1 MNFSK
6 IKKFLKI
13 FKKGID
19 NLKNPCYNIITVK
32 NTSRAERLISAE
44 SEEFKMYTPVEIF
57 EMLNH
62 ASIIVGE
69 TKIPGAIDY
78 TDVLHAFLRM
88 ENCGYHHSAKRH
100 LRRFN
105 GMPYGVYPY
114 TGRFGKGYIVS
125 HKDGIDYYLL
135 GNEVTNNEKHFYSF
149 F

>member
-19 NLKNPCYNIITVK
+19 NPKNPCYNIIIVK
-32 NTSRAERLISAE
+32 NTSRAERQISAE
-44 SEEFKMYTPVEIF
+44 SEEIKMYTPYEIF
-57 EMLNH
+57 KMLDH
-62 ASIIVGE
+62 AAIIVGE

-88 ENCGYHHSAKRH
+88 ENCEYHHSAKRH
-100 LRRFN
+100 VSRFH

-114 TGRFGKGYIVS
+114 NGRFGKGYIVS
-125 HKDGIDYYLL
+125 HKDGIDYYLR
-135 GNEVTNNEKHFYSF
+135 GKEVNNNEKHFYSF
-149 F
+149 C

>member
-1 MNFSK
+1 M
-6 IKKFLKI
+6 
-13 FKKGID
+13 
-19 NLKNPCYNIITVK
+19 KNPCYNIITVK
-32 NTSRAERLISAE
+32 NTSRAERLNSAE
-44 SEEFKMYTPVEIF
+44 SEDIKMYTPCEIS

-62 ASIIVGE
+62 AAIIVGE

-88 ENCGYHHSAKRH
+88 ENCGFHHSAKRH
-100 LRRFN
+100 VRRFH

-114 TGRFGKGYIVS
+114 WGRFGKGYIVS
-125 HKDGIDYYLL
+125 HKDGIDYYLR

>member
-19 NLKNPCYNIITVK
+19 KVKNPCYNIITVK
-32 NTSRAERLISAE
+32 NTSRAELLISAE
-44 SEEFKMYTPVEIF
+44 SEEIKMYAQYEIFKMLKY
-57 EMLNH
+57 
-62 ASIIVGE
+62 AAIIVGE

-88 ENCGYHHSAKRH
+88 ENCGYHHSAKRY
-100 LRRFN
+100 LRRFI

-114 TGRFGKGYIVS
+114 QGRFGKGYIVS
-125 HKDGIDYYLL
+125 HKDMIDYYLL